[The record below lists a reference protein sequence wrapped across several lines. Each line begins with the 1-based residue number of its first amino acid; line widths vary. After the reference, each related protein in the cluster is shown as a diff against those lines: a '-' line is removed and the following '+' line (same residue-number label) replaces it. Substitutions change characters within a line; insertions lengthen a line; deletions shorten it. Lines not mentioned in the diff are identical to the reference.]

1 MTDKLN
7 CICCGKE
14 MINICAD
21 LEIKGHQPLDG
32 LSFHS
37 YGHYGTTFF
46 DPMDGSCIQ
55 IAACDECLEKADAKG
70 WIARPEGKNP
80 DYSWQDMKPVGNEV
94 LDEDWDEVDGP
105 AF

>member
-1 MTDKLN
+1 MSDKLY
-7 CICCGKE
+7 CIACGKE
-14 MINICAD
+14 MLNIMED
-21 LEIKGHQPLDG
+21 RGHQPNDG

-55 IAACDECLEKADAKG
+55 IVVCDECLVKADSKG
-70 WIARPEGKNP
+70 WIDRPEGKNP
-80 DYSWQDMKPVGNEV
+80 DYSWRDMKPFGNEV
-94 LDEDWDEVDGP
+94 LDDDWDVIDGP